1 MVPTRDD
8 AYELLTTYT
17 KGDGLIRHGLAVEAV
32 MRHFARKYGED
43 EEKWGIIGLVH
54 DLDWEMYPEQ
64 HCEKT
69 REILTEAGWP
79 EEYIRSVMS
88 HAWGFVTDVKPEH
101 TMEKV
106 LYATDELTGL
116 VNATALMRP
125 SRSVLDMKA
134 KSVKKKWKDKSFA
147 AGVDRDVIA
156 RGAEMLGMETDEL
169 ITETIEAMRTAADE
183 IGLRGEVPEGE
194 TST

>member
-1 MVPTRDD
+1 MVPTRDE
-8 AYELLTTYT
+8 AYDLLATYT
-17 KGDGLIRHGLAVEAV
+17 QSESLIRHGLAVEAV

-64 HCEKT
+64 HCAKT
-69 REILTEAGWP
+69 REILEEAGWP
-79 EEYIRSVMS
+79 AEYIRSIMS
-88 HAWGFVTDVKPEH
+88 HAWGFVTDVKPEEQ
-101 TMEKV
+101 MEKV

-116 VNATALMRP
+116 INATALMRP

-147 AGVDRDVIA
+147 AGVDREVIA
-156 RGAEMLGMETDEL
+156 HGAEMLGMETGEL
-169 ITETIEAMRTAADE
+169 ITETIEAMRTVADE
-183 IGLRGEVPEGE
+183 IGLRGEVQAGE
-194 TST
+194 ASS

>member
-1 MVPTRDD
+1 MVPTREQ

-17 KGDGLIRHGLAVEAV
+17 KNEGLVRHGLSVEAV

-69 REILTEAGWP
+69 REILEEAGWP
-79 EEYIRSVMS
+79 GEYIRSVMS
-88 HAWGFVTDVKPEH
+88 HAWGFVTDVRPEH
-101 TMEKV
+101 RMEKV

-116 VNATALMRP
+116 VTATALMRP
-125 SRSVLDMKA
+125 SKSILDMTA
-134 KSVKKKWKDKSFA
+134 KSVKKKWKEKSFA
-147 AGVDRDVIA
+147 AGVNREVIA
-156 RGAEMLGMETDEL
+156 KGAEMLDMEIGEL
-169 ITETIEAMRTAADE
+169 ITETIAGMRTAADE
-183 IGLRGEVPEGE
+183 IGLRGNVEND
-194 TST
+194 

>member
-1 MVPTRDD
+1 MTPTREQ

-17 KGDGLIRHGLAVEAV
+17 KNESLVRHGLSVEAV

-54 DLDWEMYPEQ
+54 DLDWDMYPEQ

-69 REILTEAGWP
+69 REILEDAGWP
-79 EEYIRSVMS
+79 AEYIRSIMS
-88 HAWGFVTDVKPEH
+88 HAWGIVTDVKPEH
-101 TMEKV
+101 RMEKV

-116 VNATALMRP
+116 ITATALMRP

-134 KSVKKKWKDKSFA
+134 KSVKKKWKEKSFA
-147 AGVDRDVIA
+147 AGVDREIIA
-156 RGAEMLGMETDEL
+156 AGAQMLEMELSDL
-169 ITETIEAMRTAADE
+169 ITETIAAMRTVAPE
-183 IGLRGEVPEGE
+183 IGLKGEVAEPEG
-194 TST
+194 S